1 MVIPKEDALFKAR
14 PPYTNVNVHL
24 RWISLFLKSRW
35 IKTTVSRLYYE
46 LSVNGEKKS
55 MKTRILLIK
64 IDIAHF
70 TLVNLEILTVK
81 ER

>member
-14 PPYTNVNVHL
+14 PPCTNVNVHL
-24 RWISLFLKSRW
+24 CWISLFLKSRW

-46 LSVNGEKKS
+46 VGVNGEKKS
-55 MKTRILLIK
+55 MKIRIFLIK

-70 TLVNLEILTVK
+70 TLVNLETLTVK